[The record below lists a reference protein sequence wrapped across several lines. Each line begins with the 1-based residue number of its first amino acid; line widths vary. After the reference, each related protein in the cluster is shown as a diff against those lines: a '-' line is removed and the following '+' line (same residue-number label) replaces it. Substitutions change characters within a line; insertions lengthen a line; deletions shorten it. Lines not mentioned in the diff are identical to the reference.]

1 MKKMFILI
9 FLLIPISTFAVS
21 DEQLA
26 KADITLYLDF
36 NEASYYEFGFSTTPV
51 NSGNDDPTP
60 VNIGTPLLSTAE
72 GGIDANHIES
82 AIRPVYAYWNVVSP
96 SAVTLYLK
104 MDGKLV
110 PENAPEGYDGG
121 IDWTVSRV
129 AEDVTPAVILNSAT
143 NDNEE
148 TEFIIIEPT
157 LSTTSGVNASERVGS
172 VELQIHAE
180 YTGDVDTMIAGTY
193 TGELTLGV
201 VSNG

>member
-21 DEQLA
+21 D